1 MSDLT
6 PQDASLRA
14 ADDDRIQVA
23 QLLTDAVAQGRL
35 QLDEYEDRLGKAYAA
50 QTYEELDALSADLP
64 GIANT
69 RRGACK
75 PAPSTV
81 LLAIMSG
88 FERRGRWN
96 VPRKLTTL
104 TLFGGG
110 VVDLRYADF
119 TSSEVDIHAYSIM
132 GGQTILLPPEVNV
145 DIRGIGVMG
154 GFDRSVDSEGSPGA
168 PHITV
173 KGFSLWGGVGIKRK
187 SRRPH
192 SEQESA

>member
-1 MSDLT
+1 MGNSAPRDST
-6 PQDASLRA
+6 LRA

-23 QLLTDAVAQGRL
+23 QLLTDAAAQGRL
-35 QLDEYEDRLGKAYAA
+35 DLTEYEDRLAKAYAA
-50 QTYEELDALSADLP
+50 TTYSELDLLSADLP

-75 PAPSTV
+75 PAPATV

-96 VPRKLTTL
+96 VPRKMTTF
-104 TLFGGG
+104 TLWGGG

-119 TSSEVDIHAYSIM
+119 TSAEVEIHAYSIM

-145 DIRGIGVMG
+145 SISGTGVMG
-154 GFDRSVDSEGSPGA
+154 AFDHVINGVGAPGA
-168 PHITV
+168 PQITI
-173 KGFSLWGGVGIKRK
+173 KGFSLWGSVGIKRK
-187 SRRPH
+187 KRRDQTSSNP
-192 SEQESA
+192 